1 MESGRIRPLNTGLTD
16 IARWR
21 ESDEV
26 HLPAARTLGLPFM
39 PELRPLD
46 AILRRETLEERLAG
60 LVLPGRISASLAEP
74 GALRRAREAMVMRFR
89 QGRGR
94 SLPRDAAALEAAE
107 RLLERETE
115 LDEEVQIALAAL
127 LRA

>member
-26 HLPAARTLGLPFM
+26 HLPVGRTLGLPFL
-39 PELRPLD
+39 PEMRPLD
-46 AILRRETLEERLAG
+46 AILRRDTLEERLAA
-60 LVLPGRISASLAEP
+60 LVLPSRISASLAEP
-74 GALRRAREAMVMRFR
+74 GALRRAREAMVRRFR
-89 QGRGR
+89 QGVGR
-94 SLPRDAAALEAAE
+94 SLPQDADALAAAEA
-107 RLLERETE
+107 LLERETV